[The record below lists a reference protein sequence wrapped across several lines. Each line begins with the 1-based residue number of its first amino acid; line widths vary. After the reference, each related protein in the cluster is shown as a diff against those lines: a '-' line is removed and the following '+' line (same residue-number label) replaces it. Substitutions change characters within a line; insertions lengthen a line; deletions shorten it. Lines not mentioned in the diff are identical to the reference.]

1 MGGGG
6 NTESSKISRNLAGL
20 EAWTGAAWQGVA
32 GPGKAGHG
40 FLKKLTKGMEI
51 LASKNIIELEPL
63 IVTKPA
69 RYQISIKGMDAILF
83 NKMPD
88 QSKSK
93 TELKNQEKI
102 DPIERERM
110 MWREKA
116 YFDADGM
123 LYVPGENIH
132 ECMKQGA
139 QYWGQKIPGAG
150 NKTYTDVVN
159 SAVVVENMLLG
170 VHKDDDKLI
179 PFGKSV
185 NGNPSKG
192 KKSGAKVYKIRPLL
206 RPWGGTFVIHVFD
219 GRLTLSVLKTVLTY
233 AGAFRGLCDW
243 RPVYGRFELEKI
255 EQI

>member
-1 MGGGG
+1 MGSGKF
-6 NTESSKISRNLAGL
+6 TESNKISRNPAGL
-20 EAWTGAAWQGVA
+20 ELSPARPGLAGRGRTNKGGLAWLAWI
-32 GPGKAGHG
+32 
-40 FLKKLTKGMEI
+40 LKLTKGMEI

-69 RYQISIKGMDAILF
+69 RYQISKKGKDANLF

-139 QYWGQKIPGAG
+139 QYWGENSGAG
-150 NKTYTDVVN
+150 IKPIL
-159 SAVVVENMLLG
+159 M
-170 VHKDDDKLI
+170 
-179 PFGKSV
+179 
-185 NGNPSKG
+185 
-192 KKSGAKVYKIRPLL
+192 
-206 RPWGGTFVIHVFD
+206 W
-219 GRLTLSVLKTVLTY
+219 
-233 AGAFRGLCDW
+233 
-243 RPVYGRFELEKI
+243 
-255 EQI
+255 